1 MKKYLHI
8 FSSLAILILY
18 NCDQVELTSPGNNQN
33 LDPKPP
39 TGDIVWAIEVVDDK
53 GQLPENSAAGK
64 TIGTLNATDPNPD
77 DEFTYSIS
85 SQKMD
90 NTSINYFTLNSDS
103 GYTNLV
109 LTNGNINYEA
119 LSGSKQVDVVIR
131 VSDDSP
137 EPQTNDFTLTIDIIN
152 VNETPYFT
160 NLNSIIRYADEYV
173 NYNGIR
179 IEWTDTDEGDNPT
192 FSTSSLPSWLTI
204 GSDGQMSTDAPG
216 NADVGN
222 HSFLVKISDGEI
234 DVQEEITIEVR
245 ENTAPVFTNV
255 SSIPTSI
262 TVGCYSQNQ
271 SLFDINWYDPNNNTA
286 YFNGTDLI
294 TFSVTE
300 DVPWMNIDESGSI
313 FCVTAPSNSDAA
325 TSSITIS
332 ITDNRPTTPQTTVH
346 EFSITVVANDAPS
359 FTNFNGL
366 ASSMALID
374 EQYEYDLEHSDPDED
389 QVTYQ
394 LKVDTYLSTQL
405 SWVNINTTTGV
416 VTITPTWS
424 NVGDHEL
431 LFTISDGCL
440 DYEETMTFTITQ
452 N

>member
-8 FSSLAILILY
+8 FSFLAILILY

-39 TGDIVWAIEVVDDK
+39 TGDIVWAIEVVDNK
-53 GQLPENSAAGK
+53 GQLPENSAAGV

-103 GYTNLV
+103 GVTNLE
-109 LTNGNINYEA
+109 LSNGSINYEA

-160 NLNSIIRYADEYV
+160 NLNSIVRYADEYV
-173 NYNGIR
+173 NYNGKR

-192 FSTSSLPSWLTI
+192 FSASSVPSWLTI

-222 HSFLVKISDGEI
+222 HSFLLKISDGEI

-271 SLFDINWYDPNNNTA
+271 SLFDINWYDPNNNA
-286 YFNGTDLI
+286 AHFNGNDLI
-294 TFSVTE
+294 TFTVTE
-300 DVPWMNIDESGSI
+300 EVSWMNIDENGSI
-313 FCVTAPSNSDAA
+313 YCVTAPSNSDAA

-332 ITDNRPTTPQTTVH
+332 ITDNRPTVPLVTVH
-346 EFSITVVANDAPS
+346 EFSLTVVANDAPN
-359 FTNFNGL
+359 FTNHSAFP
-366 ASSMALID
+366 SSMSINGDPL
-374 EQYEYDLEHSDPDED
+374 EYDLDHLDPNDD

-394 LKVDTYLSTQL
+394 LRVDTYWSTQL
-405 SWVNINTTTGV
+405 SWVSINSNTGV
-416 VTITPTWS
+416 VSVNPTQS

-431 LFTISDGCL
+431 LFIISDGCL
-440 DYEETMTFTITQ
+440 DNEEQKTFSILED
-452 N
+452 